1 MSYEKDE
8 RRLDLIEGKL
18 EAIKRRAPNC
28 PRYVP
33 ADIEQLKLN
42 YWNIFRRVPT
52 DGGYVLKKQKLDGWT
67 APSED
72 EVTLYVNVLYA
83 TTYRS

>member
-8 RRLDLIEGKL
+8 RRLDTIEGKL
-18 EAIKRRAPNC
+18 EAIKRRASNR

-33 ADIEQLKLN
+33 ADIEQVTLN
-42 YWNIFRRVPT
+42 YLNIFRLVPT
-52 DGGYVLKKQKLDGWT
+52 EGDYVLKKQKLDGWT

-72 EVTLYVNVLYA
+72 EVTL
-83 TTYRS
+83 

>member
-8 RRLDLIEGKL
+8 RPWGRIDGKL
-18 EAIKRRAPNC
+18 EAIKRRASNH

-33 ADIEQLKLN
+33 ADLAQVRLDYLN
-42 YWNIFRRVPT
+42 THAIFRLVQT
-52 DGGYVLKKQKLDGWT
+52 EGDYVLKKQKVDDWS

-72 EVTLYVNVLYA
+72 EVTL
-83 TTYRS
+83 